1 MVNEMVNNGNNKNCG
16 FDDAMI
22 SYIYDEITTAERRT
36 FETHLVNCSA
46 CTEEFAEIS
55 GARFSVFEWQ
65 KEAFAELPTPEIVI
79 PYAKPRSVETQE
91 AGFFAGLR
99 GLFGG
104 FGMPVAVG
112 AAVLICL
119 GIGFAALT
127 LMRGDD
133 QIAANVVV
141 EQPKL
146 PQNNAA
152 EKPLVNKEPTSVG
165 TGETVKANDNEE
177 TTPSLREVK
186 PVKAVAESKRPRPV
200 KQFTAEASG
209 RISRPQPP
217 TRKAPA
223 LSNFDEASD
232 RSFRLTDL
240 FDDEIG
246 SIR

>member
-1 MVNEMVNNGNNKNCG
+1 
-16 FDDAMI
+16 
-22 SYIYDEITTAERRT
+22 
-36 FETHLVNCSA
+36 
-46 CTEEFAEIS
+46 
-55 GARFSVFEWQ
+55 
-65 KEAFAELPTPEIVI
+65 
-79 PYAKPRSVETQE
+79 
-91 AGFFAGLR
+91 
-99 GLFGG
+99 
-104 FGMPVAVG
+104 
-112 AAVLICL
+112 
-119 GIGFAALT
+119 
-127 LMRGDD
+127 MRGDD

-232 RSFRLTDL
+232 RSLRLTDL